1 MTRSASTYGNEG
13 VGAKRGLWP
22 LEALNF
28 FMADMQA
35 GIGPFLGVFLLAH
48 PWESGLIGPVMPLG
62 GVGGMIM
69 TPLAGAL
76 IDATSRK
83 RLFVIIPGI
92 CTVLASA
99 IILLSQEFW
108 LVAASQIATA
118 IAGAAIG
125 PAVAG
130 ITLGMVRQ
138 AGFNRQNGHNQA
150 LNHAGNM
157 VGAGLSGLLGWQF
170 GFTAVFWLAA
180 LFGVF
185 SIISVLM
192 IPADAIDNREARG
205 LKSENEGD
213 GKASGFRVFIESKPL
228 LFSAPL
234 S

>member
-1 MTRSASTYGNEG
+1 MSQSAGTNGNEG
-13 VGAKRGLWP
+13 VGAKRGLGP

-48 PWESGLIGPVMPLG
+48 HWESGLIGTVMTLG
-62 GVGGMIM
+62 GVAGMIM
-69 TPLAGAL
+69 TAPAGAL
-76 IDATSRK
+76 IDVTSRK

-130 ITLGMVRQ
+130 ITLGIVRQ
-138 AGFNRQNGHNQA
+138 AGFNRQIGRNQA
-150 LNHAGNM
+150 FNHAGNM
-157 VGAGLSGLLGWQF
+157 VGAGLSGLVGWIY

-180 LFGVF
+180 LFGV
-185 SIISVLM
+185 V
-192 IPADAIDNREARG
+192 
-205 LKSENEGD
+205 
-213 GKASGFRVFIESKPL
+213 
-228 LFSAPL
+228 
-234 S
+234 

>member
-1 MTRSASTYGNEG
+1 MPHFNCSTDFGRRVHERRGTRRGLWGDRALVRGKFSMTRSASTYGNEG
-13 VGAKRGLWP
+13 VGAKRGLRP

-48 PWESGLIGPVMPLG
+48 HWESGLIGTVMTLG
-62 GVGGMIM
+62 GVAGMIM
-69 TPLAGAL
+69 TAPAGAL

-125 PAVAG
+125 PRRAHDGRRWRDRSGRCAAPAAATGCGPRLSPRAG
-130 ITLGMVRQ
+130 CSRRHPRPGSPRFYAFPPWRTLWASLR
-138 AGFNRQNGHNQA
+138 
-150 LNHAGNM
+150 
-157 VGAGLSGLLGWQF
+157 
-170 GFTAVFWLAA
+170 
-180 LFGVF
+180 
-185 SIISVLM
+185 I
-192 IPADAIDNREARG
+192 AR
-205 LKSENEGD
+205 
-213 GKASGFRVFIESKPL
+213 KP
-228 LFSAPL
+228 
-234 S
+234 